1 MMKKVIPILLTLL
14 IFLTSTCFAAYE
26 PDPAR
31 WVWLGSDD
39 EVGMFLDKE
48 TIEYSAD
55 GNTVDF
61 WICYVVPQKNEHAI
75 LNQKLNKNTR
85 ILTITHITIYD
96 STSKKSILSYTYKPW
111 EQESQKIIP
120 DTNGE
125 ILYRYF
131 FPK

>member
-1 MMKKVIPILLTLL
+1 
-14 IFLTSTCFAAYE
+14 
-26 PDPAR
+26 
-31 WVWLGSDD
+31 
-39 EVGMFLDKE
+39 MFLDKE

-96 STSKKSILSYTYKPW
+96 STSKKSILSYTYEPW